1 MSAKKSGG
9 TAGRQRAKDAAMA
22 AELKARGVKRTTCR
36 CPLCHGLVGLER
48 LYGHLATCGRG

>member
-22 AELKARGVKRTTCR
+22 AAMKAQGIERNIGKCPICNKAISLGSLYNHIISCKRN
-36 CPLCHGLVGLER
+36 
-48 LYGHLATCGRG
+48 